1 MALGDDAVR
10 VVITGV
16 GVVSPIGIGH
26 ELFWSSLSAG
36 RGGIARLSSPFP
48 GVGLQRLAGEING
61 FDPLEFLPS
70 RKLLKVMSRD
80 IQLGVAAS
88 RLAID
93 DASLGRGDLDPDRV
107 GVSFGAGRISSLPDD
122 LAAATGLGDD
132 GDDGDDGD
140 VADSIDWTRWGED
153 SLGRIAP
160 MWLLKRL
167 PNMSACHVS
176 IGLDARG
183 PNNTITSRDTSALLA
198 MAEGVRVI
206 ERGAADCML
215 VGASGSL
222 LQPIDLVKWD
232 LIRKF
237 AQGEPDAATSC
248 RPFDAGRDGAV
259 PAEGSAAFVI
269 ERRDT
274 ANRRGATIL
283 AEVLGCGA
291 GCDGRSDAGGGGGGE
306 GLKNAIA
313 GALGDAGIEPGEL
326 GHVNSGATGSPR
338 DDAIEAAAIQEV
350 LGASATDVP
359 VTALAGYLG
368 HSDAGGGAME
378 LAGCLLSVRHGQV
391 PATAGFRSAD
401 PDCRLDIVSQET
413 RPTGNPV
420 AMSCNRTEFG
430 QSAAVVIRAE

>member
-26 ELFWSSLSAG
+26 EAFWSSLSAG
-36 RGGIARLSSPFP
+36 RGGIARLSSPFH
-48 GVGLQRLAGEING
+48 GVGLPRLAGEITG

-122 LAAATGLGDD
+122 LAAATGLGGVGAD
-132 GDDGDDGD
+132 GDA
-140 VADSIDWTRWGED
+140 ADAIDWTRWGED

-160 MWLLKRL
+160 TWLLKRL

-222 LQPIDLVKWD
+222 LQPIDLVKWS
-232 LIRKF
+232 LVRKF

-269 ERRDT
+269 ERRDA
-274 ANRRGATIL
+274 ANRRGAKIL

-291 GCDGRSDAGGGGGGE
+291 GCDGRPDAGE

-350 LGASATDVP
+350 LGTSATDVP

-391 PATAGFRSAD
+391 PATIGFRSAD
-401 PDCRLDIVSQET
+401 PDCRLDIVSKET
-413 RPTGNPV
+413 RPTANPV

>member
-26 ELFWSSLSAG
+26 ESFWSSLSAG

-48 GVGLQRLAGEING
+48 GVGLPRLAGEIHG

-122 LAAATGLGDD
+122 LVAAAGLG
-132 GDDGDDGD
+132 GVGADGD
-140 VADSIDWTRWGED
+140 VGDSVDWTRWGED

-206 ERGAADCML
+206 ERGVADCML
-215 VGASGSL
+215 VGGSGSL
-222 LQPIDLVKWD
+222 LQPIDLVKWN
-232 LIRKF
+232 LVRKF
-237 AQGEPDAATSC
+237 AHDEPDAATSC

-269 ERRDT
+269 ESRDA

-291 GCDGRSDAGGGGGGE
+291 GCDGRSVAGGGGGGGE

-350 LGASATDVP
+350 LGTSATDVP

-391 PATAGFRSAD
+391 PATVGFRSAD

-413 RPTGNPV
+413 RPTANPV

>member
-1 MALGDDAVR
+1 MPLGDDALR

-26 ELFWSSLSAG
+26 ESFWSSLSAG

-48 GVGLQRLAGEING
+48 GVGLPQLAGEISG

-122 LAAATGLGDD
+122 LAAATDLG
-132 GDDGDDGD
+132 GVGTDGD
-140 VADSIDWTRWGED
+140 VGDAIDWTRWGED

-222 LQPIDLVKWD
+222 LQPIDLVKWN
-232 LIRKF
+232 LVRKF
-237 AQGEPDAATSC
+237 AQDEPDAAT
-248 RPFDAGRDGAV
+248 
-259 PAEGSAAFVI
+259 
-269 ERRDT
+269 
-274 ANRRGATIL
+274 
-283 AEVLGCGA
+283 
-291 GCDGRSDAGGGGGGE
+291 
-306 GLKNAIA
+306 
-313 GALGDAGIEPGEL
+313 
-326 GHVNSGATGSPR
+326 
-338 DDAIEAAAIQEV
+338 
-350 LGASATDVP
+350 
-359 VTALAGYLG
+359 
-368 HSDAGGGAME
+368 
-378 LAGCLLSVRHGQV
+378 
-391 PATAGFRSAD
+391 
-401 PDCRLDIVSQET
+401 
-413 RPTGNPV
+413 
-420 AMSCNRTEFG
+420 
-430 QSAAVVIRAE
+430 